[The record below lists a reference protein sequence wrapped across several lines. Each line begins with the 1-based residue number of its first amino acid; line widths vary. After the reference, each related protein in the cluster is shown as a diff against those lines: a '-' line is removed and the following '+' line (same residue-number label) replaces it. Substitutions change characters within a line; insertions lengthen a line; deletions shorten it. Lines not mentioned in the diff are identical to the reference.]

1 MNRIRER
8 PNNIERD
15 RIECNGQGNRYLTP
29 LNNLQEGIHEQDISR
44 SPLSPRQRGSID
56 REIDVR
62 DQDEEVVQL
71 GRRDSLRIPRTE
83 EVFANTPSRDRPVI
97 TELCVRT

>member
-1 MNRIRER
+1 MNRVRER

-29 LNNLQEGIHEQDISR
+29 LNNLREGIHEEDMSR

-56 REIDVR
+56 REIVTR
-62 DQDEEVVQL
+62 EQDEMVQL
-71 GRRDSLRIPRTE
+71 GKRDYLR
-83 EVFANTPSRDRPVI
+83 V
-97 TELCVRT
+97 

>member
-1 MNRIRER
+1 MYQKLVEEISEDIPLDYGNPNYIYRPRPGNEIRDRDCMNRIQER

-44 SPLSPRQRGSID
+44 SPLSPETKR
-56 REIDVR
+56 
-62 DQDEEVVQL
+62 
-71 GRRDSLRIPRTE
+71 
-83 EVFANTPSRDRPVI
+83 
-97 TELCVRT
+97 